1 MLNWLI
7 ALYLLSRVFLR
18 YVRFKSSILNLLVI
32 TIKLLLFFFFLK
44 KSICRVEYAEQPEL
58 LFYKYLFKYF
68 NNFLFLLLKKTKGVL

>member
-32 TIKLLLFFFFLK
+32 TIKLLLFFFFFK
-44 KSICRVEYAEQPEL
+44 YICRVEYAEQPEL

>member
-32 TIKLLLFFFFLK
+32 TIKLLLLLFFF